1 MKQPQRG
8 GDGTPKKKRGLCVAW
23 LDGWWASFKVV
34 ESQNGDEIVNK
45 NAYIMPTPTR
55 HMCAES
61 RGQWWRQGDG
71 VGGKDIPRPSS
82 LLNPL
87 LPVRNLLCA

>member
-1 MKQPQRG
+1 M
-8 GDGTPKKKRGLCVAW
+8 AW

-61 RGQWWRQGDG
+61 RGQWWGQGDG
-71 VGGKDIPRPSS
+71 VGGARIS
-82 LLNPL
+82 
-87 LPVRNLLCA
+87 PVRVAFLTPYCQSETCYAHN

>member
-1 MKQPQRG
+1 MQEQGKINNTFTHPNEAATKGRRWY
-8 GDGTPKKKRGLCVAW
+8 PKKKKRGLCVAW

-71 VGGKDIPRPSS
+71 VGGQGYPPSE
-82 LLNPL
+82 
-87 LPVRNLLCA
+87 

>member
-8 GDGTPKKKRGLCVAW
+8 GDGTPKKKGGSVW
-23 LDGWWASFKVV
+23 HGWWASSKVV

-71 VGGKDIPRPSS
+71 VGGQGYPPSE
-82 LLNPL
+82 
-87 LPVRNLLCA
+87 